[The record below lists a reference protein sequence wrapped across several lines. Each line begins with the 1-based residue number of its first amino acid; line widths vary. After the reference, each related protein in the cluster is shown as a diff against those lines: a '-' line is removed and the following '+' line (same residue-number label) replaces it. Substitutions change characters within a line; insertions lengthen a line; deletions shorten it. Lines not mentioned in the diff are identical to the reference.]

1 MSALGQY
8 RTSGPAQKK
17 AGAVSALAFVNDLLL
32 RVGGSLQAF
41 FELLDVLRRQLRA
54 VKLDRE
60 FVEFGRQRERWLVVG
75 VVDAGQSIG
84 TDVEALVPLQDRR
97 QGLFHFPGGD
107 DLAVEFQR
115 ANAGATDAGEVVE
128 RQRARTK
135 AVVLEVELDD
145 MPAGRDR
152 VRAFPLETLKIE
164 HVPQP
169 NRFALQQIEA
179 VAPKAAAGGEDDPF
193 GTALR
198 HLDVGGGCVGRVE
211 QQR

>member
-54 VKLDRE
+54 LKLDRE

-75 VVDAGQSIG
+75 VVDAGQRIG

-97 QGLFHFPGGD
+97 QGLFHLPGGD
-107 DLAVEFQR
+107 DLASTFSVPVPER
-115 ANAGATDAGEVVE
+115 PTPEKLLNASVPAPRPSYLKSNSTICLPGATASG
-128 RQRARTK
+128 
-135 AVVLEVELDD
+135 
-145 MPAGRDR
+145 PS
-152 VRAFPLETLKIE
+152 
-164 HVPQP
+164 H
-169 NRFALQQIEA
+169 
-179 VAPKAAAGGEDDPF
+179 
-193 GTALR
+193 LR
-198 HLDVGGGCVGRVE
+198 RSRSTMFHSQTGLLFCR
-211 QQR
+211 